1 MPPMKYMHNVFCV
14 GLADHIK
21 NLKILVT
28 KETPVE
34 NKDVGTHSLT
44 IIMEVLYF

>member
-1 MPPMKYMHNVFCV
+1 MHNVFLCV

-34 NKDVGTHSLT
+34 KYKCRRLLT